1 MYDVKGHFVILIGA
15 AVAICVMSYFT
26 GLPHRVAPAHQET
39 AAIVIVPHHTT
50 ESETPPTAS
59 PATASPATA
68 SPATASPATAQ
79 VPSVPVRRDM
89 ASLTRE
95 IQRELKRVGCYDGE
109 IDGRWNPRSRAA
121 MKTFAD
127 QVNAELPI
135 DRPDYVLL
143 RLVQVHQGKACSP
156 SESNTARPTAPSL
169 LYEGRMRSP
178 SAKMD

>member
-15 AVAICVMSYFT
+15 AVAFCVMSHFT

-59 PATASPATA
+59 PPTAH
-68 SPATASPATAQ
+68 

-109 IDGRWNPRSRAA
+109 IDGRWHPRSRAA

-127 QVNAELPI
+127 QVDAQLPV

-143 RLVQVHQGKACSP
+143 RLAQAHLGKACDP
-156 SESNTARPTAPSL
+156 TESNTTRPTAPSL
-169 LYEGRMRSP
+169 LYEGRVRSP

>member
-1 MYDVKGHFVILIGA
+1 MYDVRGHFVILTVV

-26 GLPHRVAPAHQET
+26 ALPHRAAPAHQET

-50 ESETPPTAS
+50 ESETPPAAS
-59 PATASPATA
+59 PPTTE
-68 SPATASPATAQ
+68 

-89 ASLTRE
+89 PSLTRE

-109 IDGRWNPRSRAA
+109 IDGKWHPRSRAA

-127 QVNAELPI
+127 QVNVQLPV
-135 DRPDYVLL
+135 DRPDSVLL
-143 RLVQVHQGKACSP
+143 RLAQAYQGNACGS
-156 SESNTARPTAPSL
+156 SESNTSRPTAPSL
-169 LYEGRMRSP
+169 LYEGRVPSP